1 MPKLTNLLSD
11 RQLKNWMI
19 KGDTVAKSDGDGLTF
34 TLSNAGTASW
44 VLRYRLNGRRKE
56 VTLGNYPD
64 ISLSNAR
71 EKARALRAAVD
82 ASEDVAVQKQTARSR
97 AIAAWSI
104 RDLVNDYREKIL
116 RLDSFSK
123 ITIQYRTYDL
133 EQVILPRLGAW
144 QVDQVT
150 PIDIVSMLKDAKRT
164 WTITKRLLTT
174 TSQLF
179 DHACGLTLIATNPCF
194 GIKLTALMGPRP
206 PVRRRVMLDES
217 ELRTLL
223 PNIDQIGRQNGLAF
237 RILIATSVRGIELV
251 KAKKEHLLLDRGV
264 WWIPNDSVKTRKGF
278 LVPLAPQV
286 VEWFRELLVF
296 ADGSSYALPARR
308 HDRLLIHGDT
318 HVGAT
323 TLWAAITRAF
333 ERGDIDIRHF
343 TPHDTR
349 STAKGHMRNMGVSR
363 EISEIALNHTLKG
376 MEAIYDV
383 REEIPERRDA
393 LKKWADFLI
402 ACEKG
407 TSAPH
412 QVVVPIREGVQ
423 NFV

>member
-1 MPKLTNLLSD
+1 M
-11 RQLKNWMI
+11 
-19 KGDTVAKSDGDGLTF
+19 
-34 TLSNAGTASW
+34 
-44 VLRYRLNGRRKE
+44 
-56 VTLGNYPD
+56 
-64 ISLSNAR
+64 
-71 EKARALRAAVD
+71 
-82 ASEDVAVQKQTARSR
+82 
-97 AIAAWSI
+97 
-104 RDLVNDYREKIL
+104 
-116 RLDSFSK
+116 
-123 ITIQYRTYDL
+123 
-133 EQVILPRLGAW
+133 
-144 QVDQVT
+144 
-150 PIDIVSMLKDAKRT
+150 
-164 WTITKRLLTT
+164 
-174 TSQLF
+174 
-179 DHACGLTLIATNPCF
+179 
-194 GIKLTALMGPRP
+194 
-206 PVRRRVMLDES
+206 
-217 ELRTLL
+217 
-223 PNIDQIGRQNGLAF
+223 
-237 RILIATSVRGIELV
+237 